1 MIFLILKQQ
10 CHLNKI
16 NSEIKT
22 TFAAYLTSMKL
33 KNHLFQHIRE
43 LDEIFGLGVQPL
55 KRYTFYVVAHFFY
68 RCATTLSV
76 TCSTGASFQIFLEAG
91 NCPSSHFLG
100 GAKYF

>member
-10 CHLNKI
+10 NQLNKI
-16 NSEIKT
+16 NSQIKT

-43 LDEIFGLGVQPL
+43 LDEIFGSGVQPL
-55 KRYTFYVVAHFFY
+55 KRYTFYVVAHFCY

-76 TCSTGASFQIFLEAG
+76 RCSIYTNYL
-91 NCPSSHFLG
+91 L
-100 GAKYF
+100 YL